1 MTPRIAPLA
10 RTAIAAAFVLAA
22 APAPAEIPPW
32 GEGSYAFIA
41 RDDSLGKVLR
51 TFAGSF
57 GLAVDFAEGVATD
70 AQVAS
75 GRLAAAT
82 PTEFLNNLGAAH
94 GFTWFYQ
101 AGTLF
106 VSRVSDRETRALGS
120 RGVAGPAL
128 KKMLSDIGVLDPRF
142 GWAEVEGRGH
152 VMVSG
157 PRAYV
162 DRIERALQALPD
174 AAGDDHVQVYRLK
187 HASVDDRVIQ
197 YRDKQITTPGVATI
211 LRNLLSGA
219 GGVGATTVENVETA
233 ASQGGAAE
241 TASSGGPSGSPA
253 AAKAAESR
261 TSPPREG
268 RRGAAAPPAPV
279 VQADSRLNAVIIRDR
294 PQSAPVYRRLIEML
308 DVPAELVEIE
318 AMIVDVNSS
327 SVAELGV
334 DWSLRSGSVSAA
346 FGDMA
351 AAGGG
356 AGTIGIVSNAIGARI
371 RALEGRGAA
380 RVVSR
385 PSILTQ
391 DNLGALIDLADT
403 FFIQTTG
410 ERVASVTPVSVG
422 VTLKVTPRIVRD
434 DARKGVQLVVDL
446 EDGAIQDL
454 KIGSLP
460 TIRRST
466 IGTQALMRENES
478 LVIGGFNAEQ
488 TLASRDQIP
497 VLGDLPAVGPL
508 FGKRVERSEKRERM
522 FLITPRVAASRV
534 AAPAGAGQ

>member
-1 MTPRIAPLA
+1 MTSRIVPLA
-10 RTAIAAAFVLAA
+10 RAAIAAAFILAA

-41 RDDSLGKVLR
+41 RDDPLGKVLR

-57 GLAVDFAEGVATD
+57 GLAVELAEGVSAD

-120 RGVAGPAL
+120 RGVPGPAL
-128 KKMLSDIGVLDPRF
+128 RKMLSDIGVLDPRF

-162 DRIERALQALPD
+162 DRVERALQALPD

-219 GGVGATTVENVETA
+219 GAAGGTTVENVEA
-233 ASQGGAAE
+233 AAAQGSAADGA
-241 TASSGGPSGSPA
+241 SGSPA
-253 AAKAAESR
+253 ASPPVPRAAEAR
-261 TSPPREG
+261 APTPREG
-268 RRGAAAPPAPV
+268 RRGAAAAATPAAV

-327 SVAELGV
+327 SVSELGV

-356 AGTIGIVSNAIGARI
+356 AGAIGIVSNSIAARI
-371 RALEGRGAA
+371 RALEGKGAA

-422 VTLKVTPRIVRD
+422 VTLRVTPRIVRD
-434 DARKGVQLVVDL
+434 AARKGVQLVVDL

-488 TLASRDQIP
+488 TLASRDQVP

-508 FGKRVERSEKRERM
+508 FGRRVERSEKRERM
-522 FLITPRVAASRV
+522 FLITPRVVASRP
-534 AAPAGAGQ
+534 ALAGAGQ